1 MAISAEKF
9 SQGLSPQEYIDQIKV
24 NKQPF
29 VEIYRGVEIPD
40 AVQNYFDGLSKP
52 VNLAVF
58 HAEWCG
64 DAVTTTPAIL
74 RLAESTKNIS
84 VQVFN
89 RDEEVDLTNTF
100 LPEHRANT
108 VPVFV
113 VLDQRMGE
121 IARFVE
127 TARLTG
133 ERRWQ

>member
-40 AVQNYFDGLSKP
+40 AVQNYFDGLSEP

-100 LPEHRANT
+100 LT
-108 VPVFV
+108 
-113 VLDQRMGE
+113 D
-121 IARFVE
+121 
-127 TARLTG
+127 
-133 ERRWQ
+133 